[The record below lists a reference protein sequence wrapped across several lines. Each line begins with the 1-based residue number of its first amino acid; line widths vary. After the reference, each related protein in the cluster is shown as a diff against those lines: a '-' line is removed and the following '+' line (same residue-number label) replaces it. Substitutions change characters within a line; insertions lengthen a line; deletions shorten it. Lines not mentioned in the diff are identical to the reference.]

1 MPENKPKSR
10 VGKKFDQGKNR
21 LDLLPWES
29 LEEVGKVLTYGV
41 NKYGEPSGWQD
52 VPDAKS
58 RYEAAL
64 LRHLSAHKRGEKTD
78 PESGIS
84 HLSHMACN
92 ALFLVYLDMVKK

>member
-10 VGKKFDQGKNR
+10 VGKKYDQGKNR
-21 LDLLPWES
+21 LDLLPWEA
-29 LEEVGKVLTYGV
+29 LEEVGQVLTYGV

-52 VPDAKS
+52 VENATA

-64 LRHLSAHKRGEKTD
+64 LRHLSAYKRGERID
-78 PESGIS
+78 EESGLN